1 MEIDNKWKPTEID
14 IPKDIKELWDA
25 SMSAGGSGYYLFAIG
40 MMRQLKPR
48 DMADAIVSLC
58 EADSEERHTCINGC
72 DVNELLRYVN
82 EEIIIRRRTNNESK
96 R

>member
-1 MEIDNKWKPTEID
+1 MEIDNKWRPEEHD

-25 SMSAGGSGYYLFAIG
+25 CWSTSDGYYLFAIA

-48 DMADAIVSLC
+48 DMGDAIVSLC